1 MTKEYTQLT
10 YDQRLQIEVLR
21 GQKLPLRTIAA
32 RLSVSPST
40 ISRELNRAGVG
51 VAGWYFAV
59 QGQAARAKGRKN
71 AGAQRLIL
79 GSDVD
84 SPAWRHVL
92 VGLRGGWSP
101 EQVAGRLR
109 LNAND
114 KPDQHCVTVSHE
126 TIYCAIY
133 AMPRGELRTELI
145 KLLRQS
151 RAGRRPRAR
160 GADRTST
167 ALKDMTSID
176 LRPPEVCARIV
187 PGHWEGDL
195 IKGKSNRS
203 AVGTLVERTSRYLM
217 LAKLDGADSGSV
229 LNGFTN
235 RLKSIP
241 ESLRKTLTYD
251 QGSEMALHKVLST
264 RLRLDVYFCDPHSP
278 WQRGSNENANGLIR
292 EYLPKGTDLSVH
304 SHQALASIEQTLNT
318 RPRKILGYR
327 TPAEVF
333 NEIKLH
339 GLQGVALQA

>member
-1 MTKEYTQLT
+1 MIRTYSQLT
-10 YDQRLQIEVLR
+10 HDQRLQIEVLR
-21 GQKLPLRTIAA
+21 GKNLSSRAIAA
-32 RLSVSPST
+32 RLGVSPST
-40 ISRELNRAGVG
+40 ISREIKRGSAD
-51 VAGWYFAV
+51 ASDWYFAV
-59 QGQAARAKGRKN
+59 QGQAARSYGRNKV
-71 AGAQRLIL
+71 GADRRIL
-79 GSDVD
+79 GTDVD

-92 VGLRGGWSP
+92 SGLRLGWSP
-101 EQVAGRLR
+101 EQVAGRLKFDAIHR
-109 LNAND
+109 
-114 KPDQHCVTVSHE
+114 PDQPCFTVSHE

-133 AMPRGELRTELI
+133 AMPRGELKTELI

-160 GADRTST
+160 GVDRTST
-167 ALKDMTSID
+167 ALKDMISID

-195 IKGKSNRS
+195 IKGKANRS

-264 RLRLDVYFCDPHSP
+264 RLRLDVYFCDAHSP

-292 EYLPKGTDLSVH
+292 EYLPKGTDLSDY
-304 SHQALASIEQTLNT
+304 SHQALASIEQALNN

-327 TPAEVF
+327 TPTEVF
-333 NEIKLH
+333 DNIKLH